1 MNKFNTLF
9 EKRFLGCPLLATMRD
24 EPRDRTVK
32 IFYINEPGL
41 VGVNDGID
49 TWISPVKGC
58 FHNLKE
64 GLLESQMVLAAA
76 GRVSPE
82 EQAVRQRH
90 TMPTRPLMQ
99 RRSVHAH

>member
-1 MNKFNTLF
+1 MNKFNALF
-9 EKRFLGCPLLATMRD
+9 EKKFLGCPLLATMRD

-64 GLLESQMVLAAA
+64 GLLESQIILAAA
-76 GRVSPE
+76 GSVKPE
-82 EQAVRQRH
+82 QEVRPRH
-90 TMPTRPLMQ
+90 TMPARPLMQ
-99 RRSVHAH
+99 RRLVHAH